1 MTAWRI
7 MLGGL
12 LVWAAHFFTLYVLAS
27 VFGMANDGGAIHVST
42 ATPSRFVATARTYN
56 QTSAGTYGQFIS
68 GVTPNEA
75 TGVGARPLQILQV
88 EETNRFRSNI
98 GLAEVSGNPVKLEI
112 AVVPPDAKFTI
123 VTEVQLQANEF
134 RQIGSLLKSVG
145 LQDTYNARVS
155 VRAIEGSGRVTA
167 YASVIDMLTN
177 DPTYVPAQ

>member
-1 MTAWRI
+1 MR
-7 MLGGL
+7 
-12 LVWAAHFFTLYVLAS
+12 
-27 VFGMANDGGAIHVST
+27 
-42 ATPSRFVATARTYN
+42 
-56 QTSAGTYGQFIS
+56 
-68 GVTPNEA
+68 
-75 TGVGARPLQILQV
+75 VGH
-88 EETNRFRSNI
+88 
-98 GLAEVSGNPVKLEI
+98 GVKLEI